1 MGMIRDE
8 ALMLADMGEALNR
21 VERLVNGIVA
31 NPALLPGG
39 LVDRVTT
46 LTQVVQMT
54 WPDKDA
60 HAVLAAILIN
70 QMIDL
75 ENMDKS
81 DISGM

>member
-1 MGMIRDE
+1 MIRDE